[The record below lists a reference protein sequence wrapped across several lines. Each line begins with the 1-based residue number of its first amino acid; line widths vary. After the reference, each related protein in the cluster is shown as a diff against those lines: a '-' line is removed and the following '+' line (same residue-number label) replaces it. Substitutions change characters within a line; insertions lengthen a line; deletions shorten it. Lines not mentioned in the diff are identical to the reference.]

1 LKEINEL
8 NIPDDRRYSA
18 DHEWARFEGENV
30 RIGISD
36 YAQDQTGE
44 IVYVE
49 LPAVGDRFDRNQVCG
64 VVESVKSV
72 SDFLIPVSGE
82 VMAVNS
88 GLEKTPNLVN
98 ESPYE
103 NGWLIEIKP
112 FARHE
117 MDDLMNAAEYIE
129 MLKGE

>member
-1 LKEINEL
+1 M
-8 NIPDDRRYSA
+8 IPDSQIPMDLYYTD
-18 DHEWARFEGENV
+18 DHTWVLIEDSLGT
-30 RIGISD
+30 IGISD

-44 IVYVE
+44 IVYAD
-49 LPAVGDRFDRNQVCG
+49 LPPVGDRFDRNQVFG

-72 SDFLIPVSGE
+72 SDLLIPVSGE
-82 VMAVNS
+82 VAAVNS
-88 GLEKTPNLVN
+88 GLEETPNLVN

-103 NGWLIEIKP
+103 NGWLIEVKP
-112 FARHE
+112 FMIRE